1 MKKVFFALVALM
13 GLMCHQAQAQ
23 MIIDTW
29 SMTTGVDT
37 TLWYDI
43 DGVDT
48 VIIASGFN
56 MSACSGVRDIGFD
69 FTLGVATYSQF
80 STNINGTVRL
90 GSTPVPSSGGY
101 SNALNQ
107 SNGPKIEPFG
117 WRGRFDDNCYTRMAL
132 LGTAGNRVRVVET
145 RMKDYNSGGDSLYV
159 SFQVQLFETGGFRVV
174 YGESDSGAVHSASS
188 VLLQNG
194 VSATNNNNR
203 DIIFF
208 DFATHEAVRLN
219 TTCSLYNTAELWPEK
234 GRWYNLEPDAS
245 PCPYPG
251 NITVVS
257 NNPDSTVLSWPAVAG
272 AGYHLS
278 IAEAG
283 LDAILNDT
291 SIYIMG
297 MLNGATTYIGTLQ
310 TMCADGSESY
320 RMREFSFTTANGP
333 VNSMPWTADFDNATA
348 AANWNITLRADQISN
363 WERRTASGNGY
374 MYSGAIDNPAYTA
387 DAWLISP
394 AIPLPAGAK
403 VPVMWDYRALQS
415 TNRYDTPVI
424 DVMVAICDSTDAI
437 DTAAAA
443 WTKLMTLEGIVPNYK
458 TYCLTLEGYGG
469 HRVRVAFARHGF
481 CFGTAYIDNVRIGT
495 ADTLARIY
503 APLHPMVG
511 ESTELRALYVGVD
524 TIATPFNWNSSKHD
538 NNEATMTARPDS
550 RVVDIVYA
558 TAGLDTITLQYGT
571 RTDTLVVLV
580 KDCATASNYPWRDDF
595 ENGTDCWTLPS
606 DNRWYLHRYPSCA
619 YDGNC
624 YMRSKT
630 NPATA
635 HNRLLSNTFV
645 MPSAADIAYLSLIF
659 QARNT
664 YANTD
669 AHLSVYFALD
679 SNNTETLLIDTVIGW
694 NTYRQIIVP
703 LSNLAGQTGHFVFE
717 HWTSS
722 TSTTHDI
729 YLDNVEVRYAAN
741 PVITHNIPDH
751 AYVGDTNTFIATI
764 SEGATTGLTYS
775 WRSTMLD
782 IGNADTIGNGH
793 DGNLHIAYL
802 YGGVDTII
810 VTATNAYGSTSDTS
824 IITICEP
831 IEQFPWQANFND
843 RGCWYTA
850 DAQDWAIVNNYT
862 VNHNVLSA
870 RGDLSTQGTIA
881 LPTMLLPMDTTLT
894 LDYKTRGN
902 SEYSVLLTTG
912 PYGSYDS
919 VLYNGTIT
927 SGGDF
932 AWQSISLGAYAGQRV
947 RIAFSKPHN
956 YDVIQID
963 SIIVRSHAHPI
974 IVLEA
979 PRHAFTDGA
988 ATATVRLTHGDPT
1001 TMVYQWRSTL
1011 LDTTVTQ
1018 TSPLINLTYTTTGID
1033 TISVVGVNN
1042 HGADSATAVTVV
1054 TTWDTLQAPCVVDDF
1069 GGGNLDHWYQDAKC
1083 SWQEYL
1089 GTGRSYWY
1097 NRTVD
1102 ARIVSRAIMVPTW
1115 ADDSLMLEWKAAAE
1129 RRNTAMRYYVLATT
1143 GDYTDYSQYDTL
1155 YTFDTVL
1162 NTAQVAWN
1170 IGRAGLGAYA
1180 GQTIHVAFVNH
1191 PTATFYQY
1199 DARALRIDDVQ
1210 IVNLRLPHVRIV
1222 KPSVAHSGEP
1232 TLVRA
1237 ELVEGSNIGASYTWH
1252 STMATAGLA
1261 TMTVNND
1268 SLHIHYTSAGT
1279 DTISVRVATAYGTDS
1294 VTTTLEV
1301 QNCATVNTLPWS
1313 ENWLY
1318 TSGLGCWRSYNF
1330 TPTNNSEW
1338 WYSYQSGMHS
1348 SQSYSG
1354 YDANNWLISPAIQMP
1369 DTPDCATLRYYLR
1382 APYTHQDGYLCSAE
1396 LDVLVSTGD
1405 ATDTSSFNHVLFSGY
1420 LHIGDNIND
1429 SRLYEAVLDN
1439 FAGQRIHLAFVHRG
1453 PHCSIFIDSV
1463 SIREGGHPQVTL
1475 NGPISAHTNEPCRY
1489 VATLTAGGRRNLTYT
1504 WHSTLLDTTF
1514 IASDTLVLTYPA
1526 ADTDIVTVTV
1536 SNAYGSNS
1544 ASVYVNVYDCPTVTL
1559 PWYEDFED
1567 STSAD
1572 CWNTLATHW
1581 NSDFDY
1587 EQIAGSWHRTGD
1599 SSGHHMQVESMAR
1612 DFLITPAITLPTT
1625 VANNDIIL
1633 CWSQQSWMRMTVL
1646 VSPTAQ
1652 YDRDYYF
1659 TDTIADTNTSGIFS
1673 VSLNEYAGTTVRIAF
1688 VANYSY
1694 GSAMTID
1701 DVSVTLVVDTTPV
1714 IPDTVWRTVTV
1725 TTNATDVAE
1734 PYGSGVYADSSTV
1747 EIGYMIIDTAT
1758 TGGHWQFLGW
1768 SDGPMG
1774 NPRDILVTSDTAIVA
1789 LFEWVADSTE
1799 GINELSIF
1807 NSQFSI
1813 YPNPASTTVTIE
1825 AANSEPLTVTIFD
1838 INGRQV
1844 YTNALTQSS
1853 TNAITL
1859 DISHWP
1865 AGTYFVRLK
1874 ELGIVKKLIIR

>member
-1 MKKVFFALVALM
+1 MNIKRTL
-13 GLMCHQAQAQ
+13 GLLLLAAAMVPTATMAQN
-23 MIIDTW
+23 IVDDYSFSSTIDSTAW
-29 SMTTGVDT
+29 IAGVDST
-37 TLWYDI
+37 
-43 DGVDT
+43 
-48 VIIASGFN
+48 IIASPTGTVISTRSN
-56 MSACSGVRDIGFD
+56 RIDIGFTFNLGGTS
-69 FTLGVATYSQF
+69 FTQF
-80 STNINGTVRL
+80 STNVNGTIRL
-90 GSTPVPSSGGY
+90 GSQWITASGAFGQPLG
-101 SNALNQ
+101 SNLYA
-107 SNGPKIEPFG
+107 GRVEPFG
-117 WRGRFDDNCYTRMAL
+117 WRGQFDSTCYTRYATV
-132 LGTAGNRVRVVET
+132 GDSGSRVTVVET
-145 RMKDYNSGGDSLYV
+145 RMGVYGQDSTHV
-159 SFQVQLFETGGFRVV
+159 TFQVQFFEATGGIRFV
-174 YGESDSGAVHSASS
+174 YGPAEGP
-188 VLLQNG
+188 LPQMTRQCG
-194 VSATNNNNR
+194 VARTTT
-203 DIIFF
+203 DIIFIEQEN
-208 DFATHEAVRLN
+208 HEAFRFVTSCTQ
-219 TTCSLYNTAELWPEK
+219 TTAAGVWPETW
-234 GRWYNLEPDAS
+234 RCYTLELDAA

-251 NITVVS
+251 AITVVS

-272 AGYHLS
+272 AGYYLT

-283 LDAILNDT
+283 FDATITDT
-291 SIYIMG
+291 FACIMG
-297 MLNGATTYIGTLQ
+297 LLNGATTYSGTLQ
-310 TMCADGSESY
+310 TMCSDGSESY
-320 RMREFSFTTANGP
+320 RMREFSFTTANGA
-333 VNSMPWTADFDNATA
+333 VNSLPWTADFNNATA

-363 WERRTASGNGY
+363 WERRTSSGNGY

-394 AIPLPAGAK
+394 LIPLPAGAK
-403 VPVMWDYRALQS
+403 VPVMWDYRSLQS

-443 WTKLMTLEGIVPNYK
+443 WTKLMTLEGIVPSYK

-524 TIATPFNWNSSKHD
+524 TLETPFYWYSTKHAND
-538 NNEATMTARPDS
+538 EATMIARPDS

-558 TAGLDTITLQYGT
+558 TTGLDTLILQYGD
-571 RTDTLVVLV
+571 RADTLVVLV
-580 KDCATASNYPWRDDF
+580 KDCATASTYPWREDF

-619 YDGNC
+619 YDGSC

-664 YANTD
+664 YNNTD
-669 AHLSVYFALD
+669 AHLSVYFASD
-679 SNNTETLLIDTVIGW
+679 SNNVETLLIDTVIGW
-694 NTYRQIIVP
+694 GTYRQIIVP
-703 LSNLAGQTGHFVFE
+703 LNNLAGQAGHFVFE

-729 YLDNVEVRYAAN
+729 YLDNVEVRYAAD
-741 PVITHNIPDH
+741 PVITNNIPDH
-751 AYVGDTNTFIATI
+751 VYVGDSITFTATI
-764 SEGATTGLTYS
+764 SEGSSVGLTYS

-782 IGNADTIGNGH
+782 IGQADTIGNGH
-793 DGNLHIAYL
+793 DGNLHIIYL
-802 YGGVDTII
+802 SGGVDTMIL
-810 VTATNAYGSTSDTS
+810 TATNAYGSMSDTV
-824 IITICEP
+824 IFTICDP
-831 IEQFPWQANFND
+831 IEQFPWQADFSD
-843 RGCWYTA
+843 MGCWYTV

-870 RGDLSTQGTIA
+870 WGDLSTQGTIA
-881 LPTMLLPMDTTLT
+881 LPLMQLPMDTTLT
-894 LDYKTRGN
+894 LEYKTRGN

-912 PYGSYDS
+912 TYGSYDS
-919 VLYNGTIT
+919 VLYNGTVT
-927 SGGDF
+927 SGGNF
-932 AWQSISLGAYAGQRV
+932 AQQSINLGAYAGQRV

-974 IVLEA
+974 IVFEA

-988 ATATVRLTHGDPT
+988 ATAMVRLTHGDSS
-1001 TMVYQWRSTL
+1001 TMVYQWHSTL
-1011 LDTTVTQ
+1011 LGTTVTQ

-1033 TISVVGVNN
+1033 TISVVGANN
-1042 HGADSATAVTVV
+1042 YGSDSATAVTVV

-1069 GGGNLDHWYQDAKC
+1069 GGGNLDHWYQDANC

-1097 NRTVD
+1097 NPTVD
-1102 ARIVSRAIMVPTW
+1102 ARMVSRAIMVPNW
-1115 ADDSLMLEWKAAAE
+1115 ADDSLVLEWKAAAE
-1129 RRNTAMRYYVLATT
+1129 SRNTDMRYYVLATT

-1155 YTFDTVL
+1155 FSFDTVL
-1162 NTAQVAWN
+1162 NTAQIEWN
-1170 IGRAGLGAYA
+1170 IGRVGLGAYA
-1180 GQTIHVAFVNH
+1180 GETIHVAFVNH

-1210 IVNLRLPHVRIV
+1210 IVNLRLPHVRIT

-1252 STMATAGLA
+1252 STMVTAGLA

-1294 VTTTLEV
+1294 VTTTLAV
-1301 QNCATVNTLPWS
+1301 QSCATVNTLPWS

-1348 SQSYSG
+1348 GQAYSG
-1354 YDANNWLISPAIQMP
+1354 YDANNWLITPAIQMP

-1382 APYTHQDGYLCSAE
+1382 APYTHQDGYLYSAE

-1405 ATDTSSFNHVLFSGY
+1405 ATDTSTFSHVLFSGHLY
-1420 LHIGDNIND
+1420 IGDNIND
-1429 SRLYEAVLDN
+1429 SRLYEAVLDS

-1475 NGPISAHTNEPCRY
+1475 NGPISAHTNEPCHY
-1489 VATLTAGGRRNLTYT
+1489 VATLTAGSRRNLTYT

-1526 ADTDIVTVTV
+1526 AGTDIVTVTV

-1572 CWNTLATHW
+1572 CWNTFATHW

-1599 SSGHHMQVESMAR
+1599 STGHRMQVESMAR
-1612 DFLITPAITLPTT
+1612 DFLITPAISLPATG
-1625 VANNDIIL
+1625 ASEDLIL
-1633 CWSQQSWMRMTVL
+1633 QWSQHSYWMTIL
-1646 VSPTAQ
+1646 VSPTSQ
-1652 YDRDYYF
+1652 YDSYTHF
-1659 TDTIADTNTSGIFS
+1659 TDTIADTVTSGTFS
-1673 VSLNEYAGTTVRIAF
+1673 LSLRHYAGSTVRIAF

-1694 GSAMTID
+1694 GATMTLD
-1701 DVSVTLVVDTTPV
+1701 DVSITQVIDTSHTV
-1714 IPDTVWRTVTV
+1714 PDTVWRTVTV
-1725 TTNATDVAE
+1725 LCDSTMGTVIGGGT
-1734 PYGSGVYADSSTV
+1734 YIDSSTV
-1747 EIGYMIIDTAT
+1747 TLTAVPFDGYTFDRWNDGDTT
-1758 TGGHWQFLGW
+1758 
-1768 SDGPMG
+1768 
-1774 NPRDILVTSDTAIVA
+1774 NPRNIFIVSDTMFTA
-1789 LFEWVADSTE
+1789 LFRSSV
-1799 GINELSIF
+1799 GISEFQTLNSELK
-1807 NSQFSI
+1807 I
-1813 YPNPASTTVTIE
+1813 YPNPSHGDVTIE
-1825 AANSEPLTVTIFD
+1825 LPGFNGQWLVEVVDLQGRTVIHST
-1838 INGRQV
+1838 QV
-1844 YTNALTQSS
+1844 YSSFTIPHSTLT
-1853 TNAITL
+1853 TGA
-1859 DISHWP
+1859 
-1865 AGTYFVRLK
+1865 YFIRATTPEGCTVSK
-1874 ELGIVKKLIIR
+1874 MIVE

>member
-1 MKKVFFALVALM
+1 MHKITLIAAVLMAAALPLR
-13 GLMCHQAQAQ
+13 AQ

-43 DGVDT
+43 DGVDS
-48 VIIASGFN
+48 VIIASGNIFS
-56 MSACSGVRDIGFD
+56 MCSGVRNIGFD

-117 WRGRFDDNCYTRMAL
+117 WRGKFDDNCYTRMAL

-145 RMKDYNSGGDSLYV
+145 RMKDYTFIGDSLYV

-188 VLLQNG
+188 VRLQNG
-194 VSATNNNNR
+194 VSATVNNNNR

-234 GRWYNLEPDAS
+234 GRWYRLEPDAS

-363 WERRTASGNGY
+363 WERRTLSGNGY

-394 AIPLPAGAK
+394 PISLPAYDD
-403 VPVMWDYRALQS
+403 VPLLWDYRSLQS

-424 DVMVAICDSTDAI
+424 DVMVAVCDTTDAI
-437 DTAAAA
+437 DTSAAA
-443 WTKLMTLEGIVPNYK
+443 WTKMMTLEGLVQNYK
-458 TYCLTLEGYGG
+458 TYCLNLVGYSG

-503 APLHPMVG
+503 APQHPMVD

-524 TIATPFNWNSSKHD
+524 TIATPFIWNSSMND
-538 NNEATMTARPDS
+538 NNDATMTVRPDG

-558 TAGLDTITLQYGT
+558 TAGLDTITLQYGD
-571 RTDTLVVLV
+571 RADTLVVLV
-580 KDCATASNYPWRDDF
+580 KDCATASTYPWRDDF

-645 MPSAADIAYLSLIF
+645 MPSAADIAYMSLIF

-664 YANTD
+664 YNNSD

-703 LSNLAGQTGHFVFE
+703 LSSLAGQTGHFVFE

-722 TSTTHDI
+722 TSITHDI
-729 YLDNVEVRYAAN
+729 YLDNVEVRYAAD

-870 RGDLSTQGTIA
+870 WGDLSTQGTIA

-912 PYGSYDS
+912 TYGTYDS
-919 VLYNGTIT
+919 VLYNGTVT

-947 RIAFSKPHN
+947 RIAFDKPHN
-956 YDVIQID
+956 YDVIQVD

-988 ATATVRLTHGDPT
+988 ATASVRLTHGDSS
-1001 TMVYQWRSTL
+1001 TMVYLWHSTML
-1011 LDTTVTQ
+1011 GTTVTI
-1018 TSPLINLTYTTTGID
+1018 SPLINLNYTTTGID

-1097 NRTVD
+1097 NPTVD

-1129 RRNTAMRYYVLATT
+1129 SRNTAMRYYVLATT

-1191 PTATFYQY
+1191 PTATFSQY

-1210 IVNLRLPHVRIV
+1210 IFDLRRPQVRIA

-1237 ELVEGSNIGASYTWH
+1237 ELVEGTNTGLICTWH

-1261 TMTVNND
+1261 TLTVNND

-1279 DTISVRVATAYGTDS
+1279 DTISVVVTTTHGVDS
-1294 VTTTLEV
+1294 ATTTLEV
-1301 QNCATVNTLPWS
+1301 QSCSDISALPWS

-1318 TSGLGCWRSYNF
+1318 TMGLGCWRSYNF

-1338 WYSYQSGMHS
+1338 WYNYQSGMHS
-1348 SQSYSG
+1348 GQSYSG

-1369 DTPDCATLRYYLR
+1369 DTPDCATLRYCLR
-1382 APYTHQDGYLCSAE
+1382 APYTHQDGYLYSAE

-1405 ATDTSSFNHVLFSGY
+1405 ATDTSSFNHVLFSGH

-1429 SRLYEAVLDN
+1429 SRLYEALLDS

-1453 PHCSIFIDSV
+1453 PHCSIYIDSV
-1463 SIREGGHPQVTL
+1463 SIREGGLPQVTL

-1489 VATLTAGGRRNLTYT
+1489 VATLTAGSHRNLTYT

-1514 IASDTLVLTYPA
+1514 TASDTVALTYPVTGT
-1526 ADTDIVTVTV
+1526 DTVSVTVT
-1536 SNAYGSNS
+1536 NAYGSS
-1544 ASVYVNVYDCPTVTL
+1544 AASVLINVYDCPTLTL

-1567 STSAD
+1567 STSAG
-1572 CWNTLATHW
+1572 CWSTFAMHW

-1587 EQIAGSWHRTGD
+1587 EQIAGSWHRAGD
-1599 SSGHHMQVESMAR
+1599 STGHRMQVESMAR
-1612 DFLITPAITLPTT
+1612 DFLITPAITLPST
-1625 VANNDIIL
+1625 VANDDIIL
-1633 CWSQQSWMRMTVL
+1633 SWSQQSWMRMTVL
-1646 VSPTAQ
+1646 LSPTAQ

-1673 VSLNEYAGTTVRIAF
+1673 MSLNEYAGSTVRIAF
-1688 VANYSY
+1688 VSNYSY

-1701 DVSVTLVVDTTPV
+1701 DVSIILVADTTHTV
-1714 IPDTVWRTVTV
+1714 PDTVWRTVTV
-1725 TTNATDVAE
+1725 LCDSTMGTVSGGGSCMDSTTVTIRADALQGYEFVAWND
-1734 PYGSGVYADSSTV
+1734 G
-1747 EIGYMIIDTAT
+1747 DT
-1758 TGGHWQFLGW
+1758 L
-1768 SDGPMG
+1768 
-1774 NPRDILVTSDTAIVA
+1774 NPRQVFVVSDTAFTA
-1789 LFEWVADSTE
+1789 LFREVEDSVGIAGVRAGEWR
-1799 GINELSIF
+1799 L
-1807 NSQFSI
+1807 
-1813 YPNPASTTVTIE
+1813 YPNPASTSVMVE
-1825 AANSEPLTVTIFD
+1825 VVQPEVLTLLDVS
-1838 INGRQV
+1838 GREV
-1844 YTNALTQSS
+1844 LRKRLSAGGTRV
-1853 TNAITL
+1853 
-1859 DISHWP
+1859 DISALP
-1865 AGTYFVRLK
+1865 QGVYFVRLDGNA
-1874 ELGIVKKLIIR
+1874 LVKKLIVR

>member
-1 MKKVFFALVALM
+1 MKMKRFLLVSLAMLV
-13 GLMCHQAQAQ
+13 GLASQRAHGQ
-23 MIIDTW
+23 MVIDTW
-29 SMTTGVDT
+29 EMTTGVDT

-43 DGVDT
+43 SGVDS
-48 VIIASGFN
+48 VIIASGN
-56 MSACSGVRDIGFD
+56 NVSAASGLKNIGFD
-69 FTLGVATYSQF
+69 FTLGVSTYSQF

-90 GSTPVPSSGGY
+90 GSTPVPSNGGY

-174 YGESDSGAVHSASS
+174 YGEADSGAVHTASS
-188 VLLQNG
+188 VRLQNG
-194 VSATNNNNR
+194 VSATVNNNNR
-203 DIIFF
+203 DIIYI

-219 TTCSLYNTAELWPEK
+219 TTCSLYNTADSWPEK

-251 NITVVS
+251 DITVVS

-291 SIYIMG
+291 SIYIMD

-363 WERRTASGNGY
+363 WERRTLSGSGY

-394 AIPLPAGAK
+394 PISLPAYDD
-403 VPVMWDYRALQS
+403 VPLLWDYRSLQS

-424 DVMVAICDSTDAI
+424 DVMVAVCDTTDAI
-437 DTAAAA
+437 DTSAAA
-443 WTKLMTLEGIVPNYK
+443 WTKMMTLEGLVQNYK
-458 TYCLTLEGYGG
+458 TYCLNLVGYSG

-503 APLHPMVG
+503 APQHPMVD

-524 TIATPFNWNSSKHD
+524 TIATPFFWNSSKYD

-558 TAGLDTITLQYGT
+558 TSGLDTITLQYGT

-580 KDCATASNYPWRDDF
+580 KDCATASTYPWRDDF

-606 DNRWYLHRYPSCA
+606 DNRWYLHRYPNCA
-619 YDGNC
+619 YDGSC

-645 MPSAADIAYLSLIF
+645 MPSAADITYLSLIF

-664 YANTD
+664 YNNTD

-679 SNNTETLLIDTVIGW
+679 SNNAETLLIDTVIGW
-694 NTYRQIIVP
+694 NTYRQITVP

-717 HWTSS
+717 HWMSS
-722 TSTTHDI
+722 TSITHDI
-729 YLDNVEVRYAAN
+729 YLDNVEVRFFN
-741 PVITHNIPDH
+741 DTLPD
-751 AYVGDTNTFIATI
+751 
-764 SEGATTGLTYS
+764 SPLC
-775 WRSTMLD
+775 
-782 IGNADTIGNGH
+782 DTIR
-793 DGNLHIAYL
+793 L
-802 YGGVDTII
+802 
-810 VTATNAYGSTSDTS
+810 
-824 IITICEP
+824 
-831 IEQFPWQANFND
+831 FPWQADFSGDMNCWNYESSRNSWNFTS
-843 RGCWYTA
+843 GYA
-850 DAQDWAIVNNYT
+850 
-862 VNHNVLSA
+862 VLGSEID
-870 RGDLSTQGTIA
+870 GITGTLTTPPIA
-881 LPTMLLPMDTTLT
+881 LP
-894 LDYKTRGN
+894 
-902 SEYSVLLTTG
+902 
-912 PYGSYDS
+912 
-919 VLYNGTIT
+919 
-927 SGGDF
+927 
-932 AWQSISLGAYAGQRV
+932 
-947 RIAFSKPHN
+947 
-956 YDVIQID
+956 
-963 SIIVRSHAHPI
+963 
-974 IVLEA
+974 
-979 PRHAFTDGA
+979 
-988 ATATVRLTHGDPT
+988 
-1001 TMVYQWRSTL
+1001 
-1011 LDTTVTQ
+1011 
-1018 TSPLINLTYTTTGID
+1018 
-1033 TISVVGVNN
+1033 
-1042 HGADSATAVTVV
+1042 ADSALSLRWTVNGYADYEMRIITADSTHILLLR
-1054 TTWDTLQAPCVVDDF
+1054 DTLQETAATQHYDLGSYRGQTVRFSIYKHPTSFIFPSGIYVNNLEVLPLYPPVASLSSPKNVFADGVLTMVNATIQQGLDSNINYYWTSSMATSGNATIVSTLGSSMTIAYGGIGTDTVTLVATNDYGADTVTRIIGVNPADTLIPPCIVDNF
-1069 GGGNLDHWYQDAKC
+1069 TGNLNHWYQDATC
-1083 SWQEYL
+1083 SWQEML
-1089 GTGRSYWY
+1089 GSGRSRWY
-1097 NRTVD
+1097 DPVVNTC
-1102 ARIVSRAIMVPTW
+1102 IVSRPIEVPSW
-1115 ADDSLMLEWKAAAE
+1115 ADDSLVLEWKVCSE
-1129 RRNTAMRYYVLATT
+1129 SRNTAQRYYVLATT
-1143 GDYTDYSQYDTL
+1143 GDYTDYSQFDTIF
-1155 YTFDTVL
+1155 TFDSVL
-1162 NTAQVAWN
+1162 NTAQLSWTT
-1170 IGRAGLGAYA
+1170 GRVGLAANA
-1180 GQTIHVAFVNH
+1180 GQTIHIAFVNH
-1191 PTATFYQY
+1191 PTATFNQY
-1199 DARALRIDDVQ
+1199 DARALRLDDVQ
-1210 IVNLRLPHVRIV
+1210 VVDLRSPQVRIV
-1222 KPSVAHSGEP
+1222 KPSVAHSDEP

-1237 ELVEGSNIGASYTWH
+1237 ELVEGTNTGLSCTWH

-1261 TMTVNND
+1261 TLTVNND

-1279 DTISVRVATAYGTDS
+1279 DTISLVVTTAYGTDS
-1294 VTTTLEV
+1294 ASTTLDV
-1301 QNCATVNTLPWS
+1301 QSCSDVNTLPWS

-1318 TSGLGCWRSYNF
+1318 TSGLGCWRAYNF
-1330 TPTNNSEW
+1330 TPTTNSDW

-1348 SQSYSG
+1348 GQSYSG
-1354 YDANNWLISPAIQMP
+1354 YDANSWLISPAIQMP

-1382 APYTHQDGYLCSAE
+1382 APYTHQDGYLYSAE

-1405 ATDTSSFNHVLFSGY
+1405 ATDTSSFNHVLFSGH

-1429 SRLYEAVLDN
+1429 SRLYEAVLDS

-1453 PHCSIFIDSV
+1453 PHCSIYIDSV
-1463 SIREGGHPQVTL
+1463 SIREGGLPQVIL

-1489 VATLTAGGRRNLTYT
+1489 VATITAGGHNNLTYT

-1514 IASDTLVLTYPA
+1514 TASDTVVLTYPVTGT
-1526 ADTDIVTVTV
+1526 DTVSVTVT
-1536 SNAYGSNS
+1536 NAYGSS
-1544 ASVYVNVYDCPTVTL
+1544 TASVLINVYDCPTLTL

-1572 CWNTLATHW
+1572 CWSTLAMHW
-1581 NSDFDY
+1581 NRDFDY
-1587 EQIAGSWHRTGD
+1587 EQIDGSWHRTGD
-1599 SSGHHMQVESMAR
+1599 STDHRMQVESMAR
-1612 DFLITPAITLPTT
+1612 DFLITPAITLPST

-1701 DVSVTLVVDTTPV
+1701 DVSVTLVVDTTPT
-1714 IPDTVWRTVTV
+1714 DTVWRTVTV
-1725 TTNATDVAE
+1725 TANVDGAPM
-1734 PYGSGVYADSSTV
+1734 PYGSGLYADSSMV
-1747 EIGYMIIDTAT
+1747 EIGYHLADTAAL
-1758 TGGHWQFLGW
+1758 GGHWEFLGW
-1768 SDGPMG
+1768 SDGPTAS
-1774 NPRDILVTSDTAIVA
+1774 PRTILVTSDTTIVA
-1789 LFEWVADSTE
+1789 LFEWMTDSV
-1799 GINELSIF
+1799 GINELRD
-1807 NSQFSI
+1807 NSYEI
-1813 YPNPASTTVTIE
+1813 RVYPNPAHGAVTVSVGAPAT
-1825 AANSEPLTVTIFD
+1825 LTVLDLT
-1838 INGRQV
+1838 GRV
-1844 YTNALTQSS
+1844 VVAPLSLSS
-1853 TNAITL
+1853 SATL
-1859 DISHWP
+1859 PFTDLPS
-1865 AGTYFVRLK
+1865 GTYFLRVTT
-1874 ELGIVKKLIIR
+1874 EEGTAVKKLIVK